1 MPKSSDAPPYYY
13 IAFIDEAGDPG
24 VDRVR
29 PIDEYGGSEWLVMG
43 AVLIEASNELAPVE
57 WVRAIIGAIGSRQL
71 KQLHF
76 RDLEEWH
83 KPLACRELATFP
95 LKGFALLSNKK
106 NMRGHSNPR
115 AAARASPLTQK
126 QYFYNFCLRLI
137 LERITDCCLR
147 HSIRTYGEPRH
158 VKIIFSKRGGH
169 AYGHTFAYNEIL
181 KSQARANVT
190 FLDKRTIKWEVID
203 RRLLEADTSNQN
215 AGLQLADIVTSA
227 FYQAVDILPP
237 VIWNPGNAKLL
248 KPIMAKEEGFFVD
261 YGVAFQPTPYVR
273 AQLLPRQKE
282 IFEFY
287 GYDGR
292 DFNIRRY

>member
-1 MPKSSDAPPYYY
+1 
-13 IAFIDEAGDPG
+13 
-24 VDRVR
+24 
-29 PIDEYGGSEWLVMG
+29 
-43 AVLIEASNELAPVE
+43 
-57 WVRAIIGAIGSRQL
+57 
-71 KQLHF
+71 
-76 RDLEEWH
+76 
-83 KPLACRELATFP
+83 
-95 LKGFALLSNKK
+95 
-106 NMRGHSNPR
+106 
-115 AAARASPLTQK
+115 
-126 QYFYNFCLRLI
+126 
-137 LERITDCCLR
+137 
-147 HSIRTYGEPRH
+147 
-158 VKIIFSKRGGH
+158 
-169 AYGHTFAYNEIL
+169 
-181 KSQARANVT
+181 VT